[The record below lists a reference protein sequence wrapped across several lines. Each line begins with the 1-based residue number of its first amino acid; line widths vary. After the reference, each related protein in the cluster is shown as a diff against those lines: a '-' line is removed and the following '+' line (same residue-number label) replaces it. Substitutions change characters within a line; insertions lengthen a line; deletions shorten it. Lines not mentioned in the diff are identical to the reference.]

1 MSLGAVTSVAA
12 DHRRGGGG
20 VPLSAAYD
28 LPPAYDLHRSEN
40 AAVGKSR
47 DRRPASS
54 WGGGRG
60 GGLPSSTMPPPD
72 DMNGFGSFASA
83 SSSRYTTEDSLED
96 SYSYLGGYDDETTHL
111 NSSAASLS
119 TSPCR
124 GGGGDVVREDDG
136 GGGSSVMDFFPD
148 NTRRDMTMTRND
160 DGGNNNNHEAITTT
174 TTTTASNYLSS
185 MDDNDEGRSTT
196 VVEDVTTIIRRNY
209 HTLLTILSN
218 PESFTESM
226 EWQMKLDAGIDPSII
241 HDENNDEQ
249 QQQQQH
255 DTTSNISFPSVNFD
269 NDGSNC
275 GGGGGGGGA
284 TEEEDEDST
293 FKGLDDGTT
302 TKYDNNNSNNNNN
315 NNGATGNNN
324 ALMIS
329 STNESFAFEAGAV
342 DRTAGNNNNALVG
355 SSTTNESFAFDPF
368 GTDDDVVQ
376 QQQQQQVSSATT
388 TTQKMKKGA
397 PTTTARMSAIQ
408 PPLPHVIFASDAEV
422 VLPQALTATQ
432 LFGIERSTG
441 IELEA
446 ASSMIPLCQLFLRW
460 LAVMPHGDH
469 MNIVNP
475 PGLTI
480 MRISRGGYR
489 VTCAHRVV
497 WRWMNKFSPL
507 SSSLPTATC
516 TSTKTSNISSI
527 YSGANIDSSTTSA
540 ATTTNSTNGGG
551 AACDFDFGDLVTMT
565 IVDVFETDVDGK
577 LLSYCPTFDNRDV
590 RKTPE
595 HIEMLIKGMGQM
607 RERMDGVAKSPV
619 GKVRMNENREVK
631 D

>member
-1 MSLGAVTSVAA
+1 MP
-12 DHRRGGGG
+12 
-20 VPLSAAYD
+20 PLSAAYD
-28 LPPAYDLHRSEN
+28 LPPAYDLHRSEKN
-40 AAVGKSR
+40 AAGKMKSK
-47 DRRPASS
+47 DL
-54 WGGGRG
+54 RG
-60 GGLPSSTMPPPD
+60 GGAPN
-72 DMNGFGSFASA
+72 MNGFGSFASA
-83 SSSRYTTEDSLED
+83 SSSKYTTEDSLEGD
-96 SYSYLGGYDDETTHL
+96 SYYSYHLGDEEAHL
-111 NSSAASLS
+111 NSSSVASLLLS
-119 TSPCR
+119 ASPYYRGGGR
-124 GGGGDVVREDDG
+124 GGGGDNVVREDDDGGSARG
-136 GGGSSVMDFFPD
+136 GGIGGIGSSVMDFFVPD
-148 NTRRDMTMTRND
+148 NTTRHDVTTTQND
-160 DGGNNNNHEAITTT
+160 DGGNNNTN
-174 TTTTASNYLSS
+174 NPSS
-185 MDDNDEGRSTT
+185 RDDDNDDEGRSTT
-196 VVEDVTTIIRRNY
+196 VVVEDVTTIIRRNY
-209 HTLLTILSN
+209 NALLTILSN
-218 PESFTESM
+218 PEAFTESVG
-226 EWQMKLDAGIDPSII
+226 WQMRLDAGIDPSII
-241 HDENNDEQ
+241 HDENNDEQQLQ

-275 GGGGGGGGA
+275 GGGGGA

-302 TKYDNNNSNNNNN
+302 KYDTNNSNNR
-315 NNGATGNNN
+315 ATGNNNN

-329 STNESFAFEAGAV
+329 STNESFAFESGAV
-342 DRTAGNNNNALVG
+342 DRTAGNISNALMG
-355 SSTTNESFAFDPF
+355 SSTNESFAFDPF

-376 QQQQQQVSSATT
+376 QQQQQQQVSSTTTTT

-397 PTTTARMSAIQ
+397 PTATAKMAAIQ
-408 PPLPHVIFASDAEV
+408 PPLPHVIFAPDAEV

-507 SSSLPTATC
+507 SSSISSISSLPTATC

-527 YSGANIDSSTTSA
+527 YSGTYIDPSTTSA
-540 ATTTNSTNGGG
+540 TTTTNSTIGGG
-551 AACDFDFGDLVTMT
+551 NACDFDFGDLVTMT
-565 IVDVFETDVDGK
+565 IVDVFETDVDGR

-619 GKVRMNENREVK
+619 GKVRNE
-631 D
+631 